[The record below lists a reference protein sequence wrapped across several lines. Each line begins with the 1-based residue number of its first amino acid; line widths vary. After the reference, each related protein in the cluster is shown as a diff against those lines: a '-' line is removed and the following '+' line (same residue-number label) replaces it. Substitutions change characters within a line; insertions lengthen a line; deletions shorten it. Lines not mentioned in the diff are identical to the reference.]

1 MWLSGI
7 LKLEVAYS
15 TEEKNKEEWKKQNRK
30 KNKNKSEK
38 KDIYINIS
46 GDEEVHVRL
55 CINNWPIVLFN
66 LFS

>member
-30 KNKNKSEK
+30 KNKSEK